1 MTTVPSERHAS
12 VTIDGKEKCSS
23 DKRTEED
30 NGVITGS
37 SVSQFMVILLHGCI
51 YLSVAKDGNGS
62 RRDKSLIL
70 SIVIH

>member
-30 NGVITGS
+30 NGVITASLSLS
-37 SVSQFMVILLHGCI
+37 SWSSCSMDVSICPLQRM
-51 YLSVAKDGNGS
+51 AMDQEETNP
-62 RRDKSLIL
+62 
-70 SIVIH
+70 